1 MIVRMVGV
9 VGIILL
15 LIVAVCSMV
24 DTLIYA
30 VNTAHKED
38 KVNNRLLVKIW
49 IAVVSFAVFL
59 GCSFI
64 FYIQR
69 NDAYEEVNKLKMQ
82 IEQAEVEVEQKSYD
96 YITQGYSHYIY
107 QDKTGA
113 THTIFMSV
121 DNGIYYYEVITND
134 RIDAWDDYILQMDD
148 NDTPDFLKDDIVVG
162 YYRLYEYNGVTPPST
177 HYNDGYGN
185 NFDEYRVEYVS
196 ALD

>member
-1 MIVRMVGV
+1 MIAHMVGV

-15 LIVAVCSMV
+15 VIVTVYSMA
-24 DTLIYA
+24 DILIYA

-38 KVNNRLLVKIW
+38 KVNNRLLVEMW
-49 IAVVSFAVFL
+49 IAIVSFAVFL
-59 GCSFI
+59 NCSFI
-64 FYIQR
+64 FYDQM

-107 QDKTGA
+107 QDKTGV

-121 DNGIYYYEVITND
+121 GNDIYYYEVITND
-134 RIDAWDDYILQMDD
+134 RIDVWDDYILQMDD

-162 YYRLYEYNGVTPPST
+162 YYRLYEYNGVTPPD
-177 HYNDGYGN
+177 HYGDGYGN
-185 NFDEYRVEYVS
+185 DFSDYHAEFLS
-196 ALD
+196 AKG